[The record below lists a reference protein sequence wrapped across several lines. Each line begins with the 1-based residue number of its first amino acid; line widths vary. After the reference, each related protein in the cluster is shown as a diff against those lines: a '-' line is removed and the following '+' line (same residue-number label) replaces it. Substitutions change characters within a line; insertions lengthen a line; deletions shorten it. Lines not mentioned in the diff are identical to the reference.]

1 MFECLNWIVIFD
13 DFGKRVILCD
23 CLWFEIVDFIRV
35 WEVFDVDI
43 LRIYCGGRTVIF
55 MILEWVR
62 CDAWFI
68 RVWGGLEMDFGY
80 FVVYENR

>member
-13 DFGKRVILCD
+13 DFGKRVILRD

-55 MILEWVR
+55 TILEWVR
-62 CDAWFI
+62 YNAWFI
-68 RVWGGLEMDFGY
+68 RVWGGLEIDFGY